1 MKSLRYALYLG
12 VAALVLPFSA
22 VAQSKDTASVVIAM
36 VPKGPIPWFID
47 CDTGAKAEAGKLGVK
62 YEWVMPRNTQG
73 STQVQV
79 LEDLVAKKVD
89 GIGISVNE
97 AKSVVGAIK
106 QATDA
111 GVKVLTYDDDSPD
124 SARSMYIGTD
134 NVAAGRVLGA
144 AMAKALDGK
153 GEVAIVTG
161 ELGAAGHIA
170 RIKGVKEAFEKYP
183 DIKVVAIE
191 GTNDDLGKAVAVDEA
206 LLRGH
211 PNLAG
216 MVGISQVGA
225 PSIAKVLNEKEFEG
239 RKGKIQVYGFD
250 DLPDALKAVREGVV
264 GGLVVQR
271 PTTMCGIAVDHL
283 LAQIQGKEAK
293 VENIDTGVTVVTK
306 DNISNY
312 TK

>member
-1 MKSLRYALYLG
+1 MKTLRYTLYLG
-12 VAALVLPFSA
+12 VAALVLPLSA
-22 VAQSKDTASVVIAM
+22 AAQPKDTASVVIAM

-47 CDTGAKAEAGKLGVK
+47 CDTGAKVEAAKLGVK

-106 QATDA
+106 QATDS
-111 GVKVLTYDDDSPD
+111 GVKVLTYDDDSPN

-153 GEVAIVTG
+153 GDVAIVTG

-170 RIKGVKEAFEKYP
+170 RIKGVKEAFEEYP

-239 RKGKIQVYGFD
+239 RKGKIQVFGFD

-283 LAQIQGKEAK
+283 LAQIQGKETKA
-293 VENIDTGVTVVTK
+293 ENIDTGVTVVTK
-306 DNISNY
+306 DNITNY